1 MDLLPHVR
9 LTKGSPL
16 SSHRV
21 DDLPLHLHLWGPL
34 GKGQL
39 LLHPVEGRSGP
50 RPVQSVGGQGEADG
64 HTTLNIEHNYNSGR
78 TLHIIFLS
86 LASPGISSSPSPCL
100 SSYIITSLH
109 VYI

>member
-9 LTKGSPL
+9 LTKGSSL

-21 DDLPLHLHLWGPL
+21 DDLPLHLRLWGPL

-50 RPVQSVGGQGEADG
+50 RPV
-64 HTTLNIEHNYNSGR
+64 
-78 TLHIIFLS
+78 
-86 LASPGISSSPSPCL
+86 
-100 SSYIITSLH
+100 
-109 VYI
+109 